1 MKDFTLCA
9 LLLACLAVLVGLPV
23 LLTVATVS
31 LEVSSMLAQNMG
43 ILKAAFVAWFLS
55 IVIVATAG
63 NK

>member
-23 LLTVATVS
+23 GLIVAK
-31 LEVSSMLAQNMG
+31 LASCDNIVVENIM
-43 ILKAAFVAWFLS
+43 IVKVAFVAWSLS